1 MGHSVYP
8 TGTVK
13 FEPSKTW
20 SGYTLF
26 NGDGEGT
33 LLIDM
38 NGEIVHEW
46 KNLQGFPNKMIRG
59 GKVFGSLKARD
70 RYAAY
75 QDQSDVTEVDWN
87 GKKLWSFNH
96 NQEVNDEDTG
106 KVWVARQHHDYQIE
120 GNPVGYYV
128 PGQESDDN
136 FHKMLILTHN
146 NLSKK
151 KISPQLLLE
160 DVLIE
165 VDRSGKIIWSWSLMN
180 HFKEF
185 HLSNIELNAIFRDPN
200 THETGKEGE
209 GDIFHCNCASYLGPN
224 KWFDKGDQRFAP
236 DNIIMDSR
244 EANIMWIVDHETGK
258 IVWQI
263 GPDYTMTAELRTLG
277 PLVGMHNA
285 HLIPKGLPGAGNIL
299 VFNNGGWAGYGI
311 PNQVS
316 KTGMKTVRVDTSK
329 VIEFDPISLE
339 VKWTFTS
346 SDLGETM
353 IWHQHRFYS
362 PLVSNAQR
370 LPNGN
375 TLIDEGTEGRFI
387 EVTPEKQVVWEY
399 IYPHVNN
406 YLVYRAYRIPYEWIP
421 QLTKP
426 DEIEVIPPA
435 NDQFQVEGAANPN
448 FTNET
453 TVEVKGAA
461 GYGKG
466 MDACVD
472 ELD

>member
-1 MGHSVYP
+1 MGRTVYP

-13 FEPSKTW
+13 FDPSKTW

-38 NGEIVHEW
+38 NGKIVHEW

-75 QDQSDVTEVDWN
+75 QDQSDVTEVDWD

-96 NQEVNDEDTG
+96 NQEVDDEDTG

-128 PGQESDDN
+128 PGQESNDN
-136 FHKMLILTHN
+136 FQKMLILTHN
-146 NLSKK
+146 NLKK
-151 KISPQLLLE
+151 KRVSPQSLLE

-165 VDRSGKIIWSWSLMN
+165 INRSGEIMWSWSLMD

-200 THETGKEGE
+200 THDTGDEGE

-224 KWFDKGDQRFAP
+224 KWYDQGDKRFAP
-236 DNIIMDSR
+236 DNIIIDAR
-244 EANIMWIVDHETGK
+244 EANIMWIIDHETGK

-263 GPDYTMTAELRTLG
+263 GPDYTMSPELRTLG
-277 PLVGMHNA
+277 PLVGMHHA
-285 HLIPKGLPGAGNIL
+285 HMIPKGLPGAGNIL

-316 KTGMKTVRVDTSK
+316 KTGMKTARIDTSK
-329 VIEFDPISLE
+329 VIEFDPITLE
-339 VKWTFTS
+339 VKWTFDS

-362 PLVSNAQR
+362 PLVSDTQR

-375 TLIDEGTEGRFI
+375 TLIDEGTEGRFL
-387 EVTPEKQVVWEY
+387 EVTPDKEVVWEY
-399 IYPHVNN
+399 VYPHVNN
-406 YLVYRAYRIPYEWIP
+406 YLVYRAYRIPYDWIP

-426 DEIEVIPPA
+426 EEIEVTPPA
-435 NDQFQVEGAANPN
+435 NDQFQVKGAANPN
-448 FTNET
+448 FTKET
-453 TVEVKGAA
+453 TVEVEGAA
-461 GYGKG
+461 GYGEG